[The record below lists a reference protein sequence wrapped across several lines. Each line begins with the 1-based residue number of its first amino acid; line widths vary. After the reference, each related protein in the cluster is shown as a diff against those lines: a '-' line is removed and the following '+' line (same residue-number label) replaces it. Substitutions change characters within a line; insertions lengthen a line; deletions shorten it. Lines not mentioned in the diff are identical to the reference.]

1 LSLLRNSDIAVKLY
15 CIFLSTLKEVDMDI
29 KKIGILGAG
38 IMGSGIAQVAATSGF
53 QVVVR
58 DVNDDVLGSGQSK
71 VEGSLQRMAKKGKVS
86 EDDLKQIHDNIKW
99 TTDIGNLSGV
109 ELLIEAVP
117 ELEELKKEMYRDTE
131 KLLAKD
137 AIIASNTSAISISLL
152 QSGVSDPSRFIGM
165 HWFNPPVIMK
175 LIEVV
180 KGAATSD
187 ETVERLLG
195 VCRQMN
201 KETIVCLDSQGFVV
215 TRALLAFRS
224 ECYRIYEEGIAGK
237 EDIDKAMR
245 LALGH
250 PMGQFELADFSGL
263 DIEVNAYR
271 GMAEIYGDRFRP
283 SQRLLN
289 VVRAGRLGRKT
300 KHGWYDYE

>member
-1 LSLLRNSDIAVKLY
+1 M
-15 CIFLSTLKEVDMDI
+15 EI
-29 KKIGILGAG
+29 KKIGVLGAG
-38 IMGSGIAQVAATSGF
+38 IMGSGIAQMAAMSGF

-58 DVNDDVLGSGQSK
+58 DVNDDVLGLGRSK
-71 VEGSLQRMAKKGKVS
+71 VEGSLQRMAKKDKIS
-86 EDDLKQIHDNIKW
+86 EDELMQIHDNIKW

-117 ELEELKKEMYRDTE
+117 ELEELKKEMYQCTE
-131 KLLAKD
+131 KLLAQD

-152 QSGVSDPSRFIGM
+152 QSGVLDPSRFIGM

-175 LIEVV
+175 LIEIV
-180 KGAATSD
+180 KGTATSD

-224 ECYRIYEEGIAGK
+224 ECYKIYEEGIAGK
-237 EDIDKAMR
+237 EDIDKALR

-289 VVRAGRLGRKT
+289 VVRAGRLGKKT

>member
-1 LSLLRNSDIAVKLY
+1 
-15 CIFLSTLKEVDMDI
+15 MDI

-58 DVNDDVLGSGQSK
+58 DVNDDVLGAGQSK

-263 DIEVNAYR
+263 DIEVNAYG

>member
-1 LSLLRNSDIAVKLY
+1 MTV
-15 CIFLSTLKEVDMDI
+15 EI

-38 IMGSGIAQVAATSGF
+38 IMGSGIAQVAAMSGF

-58 DVNDDVLGSGQSK
+58 DVNDDILGLGRLK
-71 VEGSLQRMAKKGKVS
+71 VEGSLQRMAKKGKIS
-86 EDDLKQIHDNIKW
+86 EDELKQIHDNIKW

-237 EDIDKAMR
+237 EDIDKALR

-289 VVRAGRLGRKT
+289 VVRAGRLGKKT